1 MQLFH
6 FPNLASTVKV
16 FSFNKE
22 ESKHIVKVLRK
33 KEGDELK
40 VTNGVGDLFT
50 TKIRL
55 ASPST
60 CEVEVVS
67 VESFPKTH
75 PYSLHMAVAPTKSN
89 DRTEWFLEK
98 ATEIGVDEFS
108 FLLCANSERKVIKE
122 ERFEKVVVSAMKQS
136 LQFYLPKVNP
146 LVSFESFI
154 KNNKYRQKFIA
165 HCYDMPK
172 QNLWDTIDIHSTE
185 ILILIGPEGDFSEN
199 EVQIAIENGFTPVSL
214 SPNRLRT
221 ETASLVAT
229 HQVALKFQ

>member
-6 FPNLASTVKV
+6 FPNIASTVKF

-33 KEGDELK
+33 KEGDDLK
-40 VTNGVGDLFT
+40 VTNGTGDLFT
-50 TKIRL
+50 TKIRS
-55 ASPST
+55 ASPSK
-60 CEVEVVS
+60 CEVEVIS
-67 VESFPKTH
+67 VESSPKTH
-75 PYSLHMAVAPTKSN
+75 DYYLHIATAPTKSN

-98 ATEIGVDEFS
+98 ATEIGTDEFS
-108 FLLCANSERKVIKE
+108 FLNCLNSERRVIKE

-136 LQFYLPKVNP
+136 FQFYMPKVNS
-146 LVSFESFI
+146 LTDFSSFV
-154 KNNKYRQKFIA
+154 KNAKQEQKFIA
-165 HCYDMPK
+165 HCYDLPK
-172 QNLWDTIDIHSTE
+172 MNLWDAIDVTQKDI
-185 ILILIGPEGDFSEN
+185 IILIGPEGDFSES
-199 EVQIAIENGFTPVSL
+199 EVQIAIDHGFTPVSL

>member
-136 LQFYLPKVNP
+136 LQFYLPKLNP

-154 KNNKYRQKFIA
+154 TNTKYKQKFIA

-172 QNLWDTIDIHSTE
+172 QNLWDAIDIHSTE

>member
-6 FPNLASTVKV
+6 FPNLASTVKF

-40 VTNGVGDLFT
+40 VTNGTGDLFT
-50 TKIRL
+50 TKIRS
-55 ASPST
+55 ASPSA

-67 VESFPKTH
+67 VESFSKTH
-75 PYSLHMAVAPTKSN
+75 QYSLHMAVAPTKSN

-136 LQFYLPKVNP
+136 LQFYLPKVNS
-146 LVSFESFI
+146 LTDFSSFV
-154 KNNKYRQKFIA
+154 KRAKHKQKFIA
-165 HCYDMPK
+165 HCYDTPK
-172 QNLWDTIDIHSTE
+172 QTLWEAIDNHSKE
-185 ILILIGPEGDFSEN
+185 VLILIGPEGDFSES